1 MPRECRTGVGKRI
14 ADTAAFVESGAMA
27 RDGGG
32 FANGIVDCFPDGI
45 LTEAQVG
52 AGVSISAAR
61 SDRMQDNDSFN
72 EPRARSR
79 VGVDV
84 GGTFTDVVLNE
95 DGAVRTAKV
104 PSVPED
110 PSRGFF
116 SGLERILERT
126 KAGHESIDLLLH
138 GSTVAT
144 NAILEGRGAR
154 TGMLVTDGFKYV
166 LEIGRAEIP
175 RRANLFAWVKPK
187 RPVPPRLILEV
198 PERMRLD
205 GGVEREL
212 DEDRCRAAARE
223 LGAAGVDAVAVV
235 FLHAWANPA
244 HERRA
249 GELVRAELPA
259 AAVSLSSDVLPVFRE
274 YERSMATVLNAR
286 VQPLV
291 GRYVERV
298 ASGLEARGVEAPL
311 FVMKSNG
318 GMYSPREAI
327 REPVHMALSGPA
339 AGVRGA
345 AFVGSAAGYRDL
357 IAIDMGGTSADV
369 CLVRDAAPAITKDG
383 EIGPFPLPI
392 PMVDIHTIG
401 AGGGSI
407 ASVTVDASLVVGPRS
422 AGADPGPAG
431 YGRGGD
437 EPTVTDANLVL
448 GRIPPS
454 LLDGEIALDPAR
466 SEAAL
471 RERVAKP
478 LGIGVEEAARGVL
491 AIVNNNMVGAL
502 RVVSVERGFDPRA
515 FSLCAFGGAGPVHG
529 GDLAREL
536 GAPRLLVPRHPGILC
551 ALGLLA
557 TDLRYDF
564 VRTRVQ
570 RAPDYDIDGIAR
582 TMHQLEEEATARL
595 AGERIDAPRRELR
608 RAADLR
614 YAQQG
619 VEITV
624 DFPDGPIDAGCVAAL
639 VEGFHALHERLYT
652 FADREAAVEIV
663 NFRVAATGRMERLD
677 LPRLASARPGTEA
690 PPSGRRR
697 ADLDGGGLAQV
708 PTHRREDLR
717 AGHVVTGPA
726 IVDQLDSTTL
736 VGPGRSAAVD
746 LHGNLI
752 VTQA

>member
-1 MPRECRTGVGKRI
+1 MSEP
-14 ADTAAFVESGAMA
+14 
-27 RDGGG
+27 GGR
-32 FANGIVDCFPDGI
+32 F
-45 LTEAQVG
+45 
-52 AGVSISAAR
+52 
-61 SDRMQDNDSFN
+61 
-72 EPRARSR
+72 R

-84 GGTFTDVVLNE
+84 GGTFTDVVLN
-95 DGAVRTAKV
+95 DGGTLRTAKV
-104 PSVPED
+104 PSVPDD
-110 PSRGFF
+110 PARGFF
-116 SGLERILERT
+116 TGTGRIVEGAG
-126 KAGHESIDLLLH
+126 AGHEALDVLFH
-138 GSTVAT
+138 GSTVVT

-175 RRANLFAWVKPK
+175 RRENLFAWVKPK
-187 RPVPPRLILEV
+187 RPLPPRLIREV

-205 GGVEREL
+205 GRVELEL
-212 DEDRCRAAARE
+212 DEERCRTAARE
-223 LGAAGVDAVAVV
+223 LGLAGVDAVAIV
-235 FLHAWANPA
+235 FLHAWANPT

-249 GELVRAELPA
+249 GELVRAELPGV
-259 AAVSLSSDVLPVFRE
+259 AVSLSSDVLPVFRE

-286 VQPLV
+286 VQPIV
-291 GRYVERV
+291 GRYIARI
-298 ASGLEARGVEAPL
+298 ASGLEERKVAAPF

-318 GMYSPREAI
+318 GMFSPREAM

-345 AFVGSAAGYRDL
+345 AFVGSAAGFRDL

-383 EIGPFPLPI
+383 EIGPFPLPV

-407 ASVTVDASLVVGPRS
+407 ASVTVDGSLVVGPRS
-422 AGADPGPAG
+422 AGADPGPAC

-448 GRIPPS
+448 GRIPPH
-454 LLDGEIALDPAR
+454 LLDGEIGLDPTRA
-466 SEAAL
+466 EAAL
-471 RERVAKP
+471 RDRLAKP

-502 RVVSVERGFDPRA
+502 RVVSVERGLDPRA
-515 FSLCAFGGAGPVHG
+515 FTLCAFGGAGPVHG

-570 RAPDYDIDGIAR
+570 RPPDYDIDEIAR
-582 TMHQLEEEATARL
+582 TMHALEEEAAARL
-595 AGERIDAPRRELR
+595 ASERVEERRRELR
-608 RAADLR
+608 RTADLR

-624 DFPDGPIDAGCVAAL
+624 EFPDGPVDAACVAAL

-652 FADREAAVEIV
+652 FADRKAAVEIV
-663 NFRVAATGRMERLD
+663 NFRVAATGRMERFD
-677 LPRLASARPGTEA
+677 PPRLPAARPGSPA
-690 PPSGRRR
+690 PPAGRRR

-708 PTHRREDLR
+708 ATYRRDELL
-717 AGHVVTGPA
+717 AGQVVPGPA

-736 VGPGRSAAVD
+736 IGPGRSAAVD
-746 LHGNLI
+746 TYGNLV
-752 VTQA
+752 VTEA

>member
-1 MPRECRTGVGKRI
+1 MDKEASRTGCRI
-14 ADTAAFVESGAMA
+14 
-27 RDGGG
+27 
-32 FANGIVDCFPDGI
+32 
-45 LTEAQVG
+45 
-52 AGVSISAAR
+52 
-61 SDRMQDNDSFN
+61 
-72 EPRARSR
+72 
-79 VGVDV
+79 GVDV
-84 GGTFTDVVLNE
+84 GGTFTDVVLN
-95 DGAVRTAKV
+95 DGGTLRTAKV
-104 PSVPED
+104 SSVPED

-116 SGLERILERT
+116 AGVERVLKGAEASREAIR
-126 KAGHESIDLLLH
+126 LLFH

-175 RRANLFAWVKPK
+175 RRENLFAWVKPR

-205 GGVEREL
+205 GAVHRAL
-212 DEDRCRAAARE
+212 DEGRCRAAARA
-223 LGAAGVDAVAVV
+223 LGAAGVEAVAIV
-235 FLHAWANPA
+235 FLHAWANPE

-249 GELVRAELPA
+249 RDLVRDELPGVS
-259 AAVSLSSDVLPVFRE
+259 VSLSSDVLPVFRE

-291 GRYVERV
+291 GRYIDRI
-298 ASGLEARGVEAPL
+298 ASGLDERKVDAPF

-318 GMYSPREAI
+318 GMFSPREAV
-327 REPVHMALSGPA
+327 REPIHLALSGPA

-345 AFVGSAAGYRDL
+345 AFVGAGAGCRDL
-357 IAIDMGGTSADV
+357 ITIDMGGTSADV
-369 CLVRDAAPAITKDG
+369 SLIRDAAPAITKDG
-383 EIGPFPLPI
+383 EIGPFPLPVS
-392 PMVDIHTIG
+392 MVDVHTIG

-407 ASVTVDASLVVGPRS
+407 ASVTVDGSLIVGPRS
-422 AGADPGPAG
+422 AGAEPGPAC
-431 YGRGGD
+431 YGRGGE
-437 EPTVTDANLVL
+437 EPTVTDANLLL
-448 GRIPPS
+448 GRIPPH

-466 SEAAL
+466 AEAAL

-491 AIVNNNMVGAL
+491 AIVNSNMAGAL
-502 RVVSVERGFDPRA
+502 RVVSVERGLDPRA
-515 FSLCAFGGAGPVHG
+515 FTLCAFGGAGPVHG

-557 TDLRYDF
+557 TDLRYDL
-564 VRTRVQ
+564 VRTRVE
-570 RAPDYDIDGIAR
+570 RAPDYDVAGIAR
-582 TMHQLEEEATARL
+582 TMRALEEEAAARL
-595 AGERIDAPRRELR
+595 ERERIEGPRRELR

-624 DFPDGPIDAGCVAAL
+624 DFPDGPVDRGRVARL
-639 VEGFHALHERLYT
+639 VERFHALHERLYT
-652 FADREAAVEIV
+652 FSDREAAVEIV
-663 NFRVAATGRMERLD
+663 NLRVAAIGRMDRLEP
-677 LPRLASARPGTEA
+677 PRLPAVAPGTPA
-690 PPSGRRR
+690 RPSGRRP
-697 ADLDGGGLAQV
+697 ADLDGRGIAPV
-708 PTHRREDLR
+708 AVFRRGDLL

-736 VGPGRSAAVD
+736 VGAGRTARVD
-746 LHGNLI
+746 PFGNLL
-752 VTQA
+752 VTEG

>member
-1 MPRECRTGVGKRI
+1 M
-14 ADTAAFVESGAMA
+14 
-27 RDGGG
+27 
-32 FANGIVDCFPDGI
+32 
-45 LTEAQVG
+45 
-52 AGVSISAAR
+52 
-61 SDRMQDNDSFN
+61 SDRPSVC
-72 EPRARSR
+72 R

-84 GGTFTDVVLNE
+84 GGTFTDVVLN
-95 DGAVRTAKV
+95 DGGVVRTAKV
-104 PSVPED
+104 SSVPED
-110 PSRGFF
+110 PARGFF
-116 SGLERILERT
+116 AGVERVIGEAD
-126 KAGHESIDLLLH
+126 AGHEAIELLFH

-175 RRANLFAWVKPK
+175 RRENLFAWVKPK

-198 PERMRLD
+198 PERVRLD
-205 GGVEREL
+205 GTVDRAL
-212 DEDRCRAAARE
+212 DEDGCRAAARA
-223 LGAAGVDAVAVV
+223 LGAAGVEAVAIV

-249 GELVRAELPA
+249 RDLVHEELPG

-291 GRYVERV
+291 GRYVGRIE
-298 ASGLEARGVEAPL
+298 SGLAERGVEAPF

-318 GMYSPREAI
+318 GMFSPREAI

-345 AFVGSAAGYRDL
+345 AFIGAAAGCRDL

-369 CLVRDAAPAITKDG
+369 SLVRDAAPSVTKDG

-407 ASVTVDASLVVGPRS
+407 ASVTADGSLVVGPRS
-422 AGADPGPAG
+422 AGADPGPAC
-431 YGRGGD
+431 YGRGGE

-448 GRIPPS
+448 GRIPPH
-454 LLDGEIALDPAR
+454 LLDGEIPLDPAR
-466 SEAAL
+466 AEAAL

-478 LGIGVEEAARGVL
+478 LGLGLEEAARGIL
-491 AIVNNNMVGAL
+491 AIVNNNMAGAL
-502 RVVSVERGFDPRA
+502 RVVSVERGLDPRA
-515 FSLCAFGGAGPVHG
+515 FTLCAFGGAGPVHG

-564 VRTRVQ
+564 ARTRVQ
-570 RAPDYDIDGIAR
+570 RPPTTTSTTWPARCKHSKRKRRPGSPPNRWRNPAGSFAGAPTFATRSRGWR
-582 TMHQLEEEATARL
+582 SPWSSRTARWTARVSRSSWSASTRSTSASTPSPTARRRWRWSISGSPPPDAWSASSCPGSRASSRGPRRRPR
-595 AGERIDAPRRELR
+595 AGAPPISTAGGSRRSPPTGATTSSPDTSSPAPRSSISSTR
-608 RAADLR
+608 R
-614 YAQQG
+614 
-619 VEITV
+619 
-624 DFPDGPIDAGCVAAL
+624 P
-639 VEGFHALHERLYT
+639 
-652 FADREAAVEIV
+652 
-663 NFRVAATGRMERLD
+663 
-677 LPRLASARPGTEA
+677 S
-690 PPSGRRR
+690 SGRGESPRWTR
-697 ADLDGGGLAQV
+697 TA
-708 PTHRREDLR
+708 T
-717 AGHVVTGPA
+717 
-726 IVDQLDSTTL
+726 S
-736 VGPGRSAAVD
+736 S
-746 LHGNLI
+746 
-752 VTQA
+752 

>member
-1 MPRECRTGVGKRI
+1 M
-14 ADTAAFVESGAMA
+14 M
-27 RDGGG
+27 
-32 FANGIVDCFPDGI
+32 
-45 LTEAQVG
+45 EAG
-52 AGVSISAAR
+52 PAC
-61 SDRMQDNDSFN
+61 
-72 EPRARSR
+72 R

-84 GGTFTDVVLNE
+84 GGTFTDVVLSE
-95 DGAVRTAKV
+95 GGTLRTAKV

-116 SGLERILERT
+116 SGFERLLEHA
-126 KAGHESIDLLLH
+126 KAGHESIDLLFH

-175 RRANLFAWVKPK
+175 RRENLFAWVKPK
-187 RPVPPRLILEV
+187 RPVPPRLIVEV

-249 GELVRAELPA
+249 GELVREEIPGV
-259 AAVSLSSDVLPVFRE
+259 AVSLSSEVLPVFRE

-298 ASGLEARGVEAPL
+298 ASGLERRTVDAPL

-318 GMYSPREAI
+318 GMFSPREAI

-345 AFVGSAAGYRDL
+345 AFVGSAAGFRDL

-369 CLVRDAAPAITKDG
+369 CLVRDANPTITKDG
-383 EIGPFPLPI
+383 VIGPFPLPL

-407 ASVTVDASLVVGPRS
+407 ASVTVDGSLVVGPRS
-422 AGADPGPAG
+422 AGADPGPAC
-431 YGRGGD
+431 YGRGGE

-448 GRIPPS
+448 GRIPPH
-454 LLDGEIALDPAR
+454 LLDGEIVLDPAR
-466 SEAAL
+466 AESAI
-471 RERVAKP
+471 RDRVAKP
-478 LGIGVEEAARGVL
+478 LGIAVNEAARGVL
-491 AIVNNNMVGAL
+491 AIVNNNMAGAL
-502 RVVSVERGFDPRA
+502 RVVSVERGLDPRE
-515 FSLCAFGGAGPVHG
+515 FTLCAFGGAGPVHG
-529 GDLAREL
+529 GDLAVEL

-551 ALGLLA
+551 AIGLLA

-570 RAPDYDIDGIAR
+570 RAPDYDIDEIAR
-582 TMHQLEEEATARL
+582 TMRALEEEASARL
-595 AGERIDAPRRELR
+595 ASERVEETRRELR

-624 DFPDGPIDAGCVAAL
+624 DFPQGPVDAKCVTSL
-639 VEGFHALHERLYT
+639 VEGFHSLHERLYT
-652 FADREAAVEIV
+652 FSDREAAVEIV
-663 NFRVAATGRMERLD
+663 NFRVAATGRMERLE
-677 LPRLASARPGTEA
+677 LPRLPAVEAGASA
-690 PPSGRRR
+690 PPAGRRR
-697 ADLDGGGLAQV
+697 ADLDGGGVAEV
-708 PTHRREDLR
+708 VTYRRDELLS
-717 AGHVVTGPA
+717 GHVVPGPA

-736 VGPGRSAAVD
+736 VGPGRSAVVD
-746 LHGNLI
+746 PHGNLI
-752 VTQA
+752 VTET

>member
-1 MPRECRTGVGKRI
+1 MSSVHG
-14 ADTAAFVESGAMA
+14 DTP
-27 RDGGG
+27 GG
-32 FANGIVDCFPDGI
+32 C
-45 LTEAQVG
+45 
-52 AGVSISAAR
+52 
-61 SDRMQDNDSFN
+61 
-72 EPRARSR
+72 R

-84 GGTFTDVVLNE
+84 GGTFTDVVLN
-95 DGAVRTAKV
+95 DGGSVRTTKV
-104 PSVPED
+104 SSVPED
-110 PSRGFF
+110 PARGFF
-116 SGLERILERT
+116 TGVERVVGEAGAGLGAIERLF
-126 KAGHESIDLLLH
+126 H

-175 RRANLFAWVKPK
+175 RRENLFAWVKPK

-198 PERMRLD
+198 PERVRLD
-205 GGVEREL
+205 GTVERAL
-212 DEDRCRAAARE
+212 DEDGCRAAARE
-223 LGAAGVDAVAVV
+223 LGAAGVEAVAIV

-249 GELVRAELPA
+249 RDLVREVLPG

-291 GRYVERV
+291 GRYVGRIE
-298 ASGLEARGVEAPL
+298 SGLAERGVEAPF

-318 GMYSPREAI
+318 GMFSPREAI

-345 AFVGSAAGYRDL
+345 AFIGAAAGCRDL

-369 CLVRDAAPAITKDG
+369 SLVRDAAPTVTKDG
-383 EIGPFPLPI
+383 EVGPFPLPI

-407 ASVTVDASLVVGPRS
+407 ASVTADGSLVVGPRS
-422 AGADPGPAG
+422 AGADPGPAC
-431 YGRGGD
+431 YGRGGE
-437 EPTVTDANLVL
+437 EPTVTDANLFL
-448 GRIPPS
+448 GRIPPH
-454 LLDGEIALDPAR
+454 LLGGEIPLDPAR
-466 SEAAL
+466 AEAAL

-478 LGIGVEEAARGVL
+478 LGLGLEEAARGIL
-491 AIVNNNMVGAL
+491 AIVNNNMAGAL
-502 RVVSVERGFDPRA
+502 RVVSVERGLDPRA
-515 FSLCAFGGAGPVHG
+515 FTLCAFGGAGPVHG

-570 RAPDYDIDGIAR
+570 RPPDYDVDDMAR
-582 TMHQLEEEATARL
+582 TMQALEEEATARL
-595 AGERIDAPRRELR
+595 AAEQVPEARRQLR
-608 RAADLR
+608 RGADLR

-624 DFPDGPIDAGCVAAL
+624 EFPDGPVDGACVAEL
-639 VEGFHALHERLYT
+639 VERFHALHERLYT
-652 FADREAAVEIV
+652 FSDREAAVEMV
-663 NFRVAATGRMERLD
+663 NFRVAATGRMERLE
-677 LPRLASARPGTEA
+677 LPRLPSIAPGTPA
-690 PPSGRRR
+690 PPSGRRP
-697 ADLDGGGLAQV
+697 ADLDGRGIA
-708 PTHRREDLR
+708 PAAIHRRDDLL
-717 AGHVVTGPA
+717 AGHVVSGPA

-736 VGPGRSAAVD
+736 VGPGQSAEVD
-746 LHGNLI
+746 TYGNLV
-752 VTQA
+752 VTEA

>member
-1 MPRECRTGVGKRI
+1 MTRREG
-14 ADTAAFVESGAMA
+14 S
-27 RDGGG
+27 
-32 FANGIVDCFPDGI
+32 
-45 LTEAQVG
+45 
-52 AGVSISAAR
+52 
-61 SDRMQDNDSFN
+61 
-72 EPRARSR
+72 RARCR

-84 GGTFTDVVLNE
+84 GGTFTDIVLN
-95 DGAVRTAKV
+95 DGGTVRTAKV
-104 PSVPED
+104 SSVPED

-116 SGLERILERT
+116 AGVERVLDRADVRREAVGLLF
-126 KAGHESIDLLLH
+126 H

-175 RRANLFAWVKPK
+175 RRENLFSWVKPK
-187 RPVPPRLILEV
+187 RPVPPRLIREI
-198 PERMRLD
+198 PERTRLD
-205 GGVEREL
+205 GTIDHAL
-212 DEDRCRAAARE
+212 DESRCRAAARA
-223 LGAAGVDAVAVV
+223 LGEAGVDAVAIV
-235 FLHAWANPA
+235 FLHAWANPE

-249 GELVRAELPA
+249 GELVRAELPG

-291 GRYVERV
+291 GRYIARIDSGLVER
-298 ASGLEARGVEAPL
+298 GLEAPF

-318 GMYSPREAI
+318 GMFSPREAI

-345 AFVGSAAGYRDL
+345 AFVGAAAGCRDL

-369 CLVRDAAPAITKDG
+369 SLVRDAAPTITKDG
-383 EIGPFPLPI
+383 EIGPFPLPVS
-392 PMVDIHTIG
+392 MVDIHTIG

-407 ASVTVDASLVVGPRS
+407 ASVTVDGSLVVGPRS
-422 AGADPGPAG
+422 AGAEPGPAC

-437 EPTVTDANLVL
+437 EPTVTDANLLL
-448 GRIPPS
+448 GRIPPH

-466 SEAAL
+466 AENAL
-471 RERVAKP
+471 RDRVAKP
-478 LGIGVEEAARGVL
+478 LGIGVEDAARGVL
-491 AIVNNNMVGAL
+491 AIVNNNMAGAL
-502 RVVSVERGFDPRA
+502 RVVSVERGLDPRA
-515 FSLCAFGGAGPVHG
+515 FTLCAFGGAGPVHG

-564 VRTRVQ
+564 ARTRVQ
-570 RAPDYDIDGIAR
+570 RPPDHDAGEIAR
-582 TMHQLEEEATARL
+582 TMHALEEEAIARL
-595 AGERIDAPRRELR
+595 ESERIEEPRRELR
-608 RAADLR
+608 RSADLR

-624 DFPDGPIDAGCVAAL
+624 DFPDGPVDEECIERL
-639 VEGFHALHERLYT
+639 VDRFHALHERLYT

-663 NFRVAATGRMERLD
+663 NFRVAATGRMDRLD
-677 LPRLASARPGTEA
+677 LPRLAAVAPGTPA
-690 PPSGRRR
+690 SPSGRRP
-697 ADLDGGGLAQV
+697 ADLDGRGIAPV
-708 PTHRREDLR
+708 ATYRRDDLL
-717 AGHVVTGPA
+717 AGHVVAGPA
-726 IVDQLDSTTL
+726 IVDQLDTTTL
-736 VGPGRSAAVD
+736 VGAGRTARVD
-746 LHGNLI
+746 PHGNLL
-752 VTQA
+752 VTEG